1 MHSITRVHK
10 DKIISVYIKGMKED
24 CEFKF
29 VWINQS
35 PESLI
40 NNLSEWQRDKI
51 KFVLKSQFSIT
62 QFCDYDSI
70 MKI

>member
-1 MHSITRVHK
+1 MFCVSLRVHIKGLRECMHSITHVHK
-10 DKIISVYIKGMKED
+10 DKISSVYIKGMKED

-40 NNLSEWQRDKI
+40 NSLSE
-51 KFVLKSQFSIT
+51 
-62 QFCDYDSI
+62 
-70 MKI
+70 